1 MNCFWIIDSI
11 ENSAVKNE
19 FKFWFREVHFYDSDI
34 QSFNLLIIIYSVVNL
49 NISKGLSLMDT
60 RLIVMAAPL
69 LVAAS
74 WALFNIGRLA
84 LQQLQRLNRE
94 V

>member
-1 MNCFWIIDSI
+1 
-11 ENSAVKNE
+11 
-19 FKFWFREVHFYDSDI
+19 
-34 QSFNLLIIIYSVVNL
+34 
-49 NISKGLSLMDT
+49 MDT
-60 RLIVMAAPL
+60 RLVVIAAPL

-84 LQQLQRLNRE
+84 LQQVERLNRE